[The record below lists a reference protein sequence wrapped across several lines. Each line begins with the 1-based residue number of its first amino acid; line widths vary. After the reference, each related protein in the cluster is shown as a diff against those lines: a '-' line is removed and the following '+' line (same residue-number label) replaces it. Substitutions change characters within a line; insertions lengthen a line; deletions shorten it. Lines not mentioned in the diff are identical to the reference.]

1 LLKERRVQR
10 LGNGRKDSAYVYMAA
25 PAGFCELQ
33 VLKTS
38 TTATAGNHFPL
49 LQPTPA
55 VSQVGSCSASKC
67 FEGAAPYAISSCAS
81 G

>member
-1 LLKERRVQR
+1 MDDFGFVCEWYDGAQ
-10 LGNGRKDSAYVYMAA
+10 AA

-38 TTATAGNHFPL
+38 ATATAGNHFSLP
-49 LQPTPA
+49 QPTSA
-55 VSQVGSCSASKC
+55 VSQVGSSIASKC

>member
-1 LLKERRVQR
+1 MDDFGFVCEWYDGAQ
-10 LGNGRKDSAYVYMAA
+10 AA
-25 PAGFCELQ
+25 PAGFCEQ

-38 TTATAGNHFPL
+38 ATATAGNHFSLP
-49 LQPTPA
+49 QPTPA
-55 VSQVGSCSASKC
+55 VSQVGSYSASKC